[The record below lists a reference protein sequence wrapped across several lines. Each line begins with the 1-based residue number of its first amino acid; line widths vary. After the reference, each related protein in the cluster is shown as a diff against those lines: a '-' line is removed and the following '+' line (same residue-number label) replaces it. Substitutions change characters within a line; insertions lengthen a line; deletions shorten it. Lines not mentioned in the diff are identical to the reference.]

1 MRKFVSIAGLI
12 CIALM
17 LAGCS
22 VKIANKDMNPFVSV
36 SFEKKTGEI
45 TSLATSIP
53 SPKLPIIFGI
63 GFEKKPAGKLE
74 VTIEDPK
81 GKEVFRDTVQ
91 ANDTYMH
98 KKPVPE
104 PLKYNWGFYSFN
116 KVMDDPG
123 TYTIKVIGNDAT
135 GALELTSMQ
144 NSAYI
149 NNFTGTAVKISA
161 DVTDTSKELGF
172 YLAAMPT
179 QSSGSGIFLAKII
192 DPDGIEIQNT
202 RLTISEKTPAP
213 ALDFWE
219 KPAKKGTYTAI
230 IETKEASGSVSGYV
244 YDEKPID
251 FMAFVKPSLM
261 VLIGIALYLM
271 IKSKDRRIM
280 VWGGLFW
287 LIATFFVNIVINY
300 IVSNLI
306 PNLVGPYS
314 GLTAGIINTVSM
326 SIVSVLMMYFSRFI
340 SEVKKCSP
348 TELVAF
354 VYGFIFVN
362 PLLAGLS
369 GLMDISN
376 KNGSFVPGYATM
388 TIPGQYPSSNLAM
401 LDIGT
406 SVINMI
412 CACLGTF
419 AVLTVFLWVIR
430 QKEAVKPST
439 LWLMSIGAIGLKIV
453 IDFAQLY
460 ANQSII
466 IMTIGKPIITMR
478 MTFGFAPP
486 IVEALLSTG
495 VLVAIG
501 VLVIIN
507 WKKIMGLALKACPV
521 TIDDLTHKEA

>member
-22 VKIANKDMNPFVSV
+22 VKIADKDLNPFVSV

-53 SPKLPIIFGI
+53 SPKLPIMFGI
-63 GFEKKPAGKLE
+63 GFEKTEGKLE

-81 GKEVFRDTVQ
+81 GIEVFKDTVQ
-91 ANDTYMH
+91 ANDAYMH

-104 PLKYNWGFYSFN
+104 SLKFNWGFYSFN

-123 TYTIKVIGNDAT
+123 VYTIKIHGTDAT
-135 GALELTSMQ
+135 GSLELTSMQ

-149 NNFTGTAVKISA
+149 TNFTGVAVKVTA
-161 DVTDTSKELGF
+161 NVTDTNKELGL
-172 YLAAMPT
+172 YLTAMPT
-179 QSSGSGIFLAKII
+179 KENKGIFLAKII

-202 RLTISEKTPAP
+202 RLTASEQTQVP
-213 ALDFWE
+213 ALSFWE

-230 IETKEASGSVSGYV
+230 IETKDASGSISGYL

-251 FMAFVKPSLM
+251 ALAFIKPTLM
-261 VLIGIALYLM
+261 VIIGIALYLM
-271 IKSKDRRIM
+271 IKSKDRKVM

-300 IVSNLI
+300 IISNLI
-306 PNLVGPYS
+306 PGLVGPYS
-314 GLTAGIINTVSM
+314 GLIAGVINTASM
-326 SIVSVLMMYFSRFI
+326 SIISVLMMFFSKFI
-340 SEVKKCSP
+340 TEIKKCSP

-354 VYGFIFVN
+354 VFGFIFVS
-362 PLLAGLS
+362 PLLTGIS

-376 KNGSFVPGYATM
+376 KNGSFIPGYATM
-388 TIPGQYPSSNLAM
+388 NIPGQYPSSSLAS
-401 LDIGT
+401 LDIGI
-406 SVINMI
+406 SIVNMV

-419 AVLTVFLWVIR
+419 AVLIVFLWVLR
-430 QKEAVKPST
+430 QKETIKPST
-439 LWLMSIGAIGLKIV
+439 LWLSAIGAIGIKII
-453 IDFAQLY
+453 IDLAQLY
-460 ANQSII
+460 ASQSVIL
-466 IMTIGKPIITMR
+466 MTIGKPIITMR
-478 MTFGFAPP
+478 MTFGFAEP
-486 IVEALLSTG
+486 IVEALLSTA

-501 VLVIIN
+501 VLVIVN